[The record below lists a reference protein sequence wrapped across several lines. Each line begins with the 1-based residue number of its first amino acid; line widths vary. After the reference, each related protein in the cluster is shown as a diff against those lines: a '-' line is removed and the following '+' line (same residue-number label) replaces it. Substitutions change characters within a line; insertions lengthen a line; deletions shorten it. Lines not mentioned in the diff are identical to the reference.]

1 MTILFLFLGWSLTSL
16 IVNGSIFS
24 PFRNYLLVKS
34 PFFGKLVSCIQCTG
48 LWAGVIIF
56 VPLLALDEVSQIS
69 SYEWIGY
76 VAYPIIQSGVAVILE
91 SFIINIIAT
100 NKTYEQT

>member
-16 IVNGSIFS
+16 IVNESIFA

-91 SFIINIIAT
+91 SFIIYLVKGSRSN
-100 NKTYEQT
+100 QQ

>member
-16 IVNGSIFS
+16 IVNGTIFS

-56 VPLLALDEVSQIS
+56 VPLLAFNEVPYIS

-76 VAYPIIQSGVAVILE
+76 FAYPIIQSGVAVILE
-91 SFIINIIAT
+91 SFIIYLVKGSRSN
-100 NKTYEQT
+100 QQ